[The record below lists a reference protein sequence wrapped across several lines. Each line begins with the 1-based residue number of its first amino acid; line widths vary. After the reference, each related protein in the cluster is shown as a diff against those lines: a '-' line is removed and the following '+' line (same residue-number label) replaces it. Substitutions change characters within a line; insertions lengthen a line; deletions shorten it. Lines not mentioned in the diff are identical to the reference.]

1 MKKAIFRAFF
11 LCVVMAV
18 ALVSARDT
26 TLPSSR
32 NEDVSSSVALSGM
45 CCILQVV
52 EDVIL
57 AILHDDGDD
66 DDGDKA

>member
-1 MKKAIFRAFF
+1 MIQATFRAFF
-11 LCVVMAV
+11 LCVVIAV
-18 ALVSARDT
+18 ALVSARDA
-26 TLPSSR
+26 TLASSR

-52 EDVIL
+52 EDIIL
-57 AILHDDGDD
+57 ATLYDDDD